1 MQVSCRRV
9 GPNETDHELLWLS
22 VSLGSLGVA
31 VGWFALGLPWPR
43 CVFYELTGLPC
54 VTCGMTRS
62 AIQFFHWHFLAAWK
76 WNPLVFA
83 LLCGVTAFDAYAF
96 FALVTRAPR
105 LRVAQFNQCEK
116 IFIRASVVALLA
128 LNWIYLLLHWRK
140 FS

>member
-9 GPNETDHELLWLS
+9 GPNEADHELLWLS

-31 VGWFALGLPWPR
+31 AGWFALGLPWPR
-43 CVFYELTGLPC
+43 CAFHEITGLPC

-62 AIQFFHWHFLAAWK
+62 AIQFFHGHFLAAWK

-83 LLCGVTAFDAYAF
+83 FLCGVTAFDLYAF
-96 FALVTRAPR
+96 VALAMRAPR
-105 LRVAQFNQCEK
+105 LRIAQFNQYEK

-128 LNWIYLLLHWRK
+128 LNWIYLLLRWRK